1 MGYLLMRREEIMKT
15 TMINKILSV
24 LAVFFFCLTTFTA
37 GAATLKSDLTI
48 YFDVTNFGDFSGKD
62 LQIMIGHG
70 SYSTTYKMN
79 KVTWSNNLY
88 SVNIGEVNSGDDWG
102 GATQLG
108 FMAASGIWGP
118 VSDND
123 SNKSPEKRI
132 KFADVKTGIYK
143 VNEDLSGNVLFKIT
157 NKANK
162 SIDVTKDAV
171 SYYITGITGNN
182 KIKMT
187 YDKNSNEY
195 YKKDI
200 SVKSTDAVKVRLEIG
215 GESTEYKTLEDGS
228 CATSASSGIT
238 MQDGI
243 YDFYFKLSNDKLYVG
258 VNESNP
264 TKYYIMGTFDNWT
277 TGIEINVQNPG
288 NTNEVMLQCLEITD
302 DNTQIKIKEQRLC
315 EGTWINAVS
324 DGSVVEKPSGDN
336 NIVLNKGFYAFY
348 YNFNDHKLYIGYSTP
363 TSCYLVGTEGGDK
376 VMTLKDN
383 QYVLKNIEVKSTDK
397 VKVKL
402 VYDCGNIEY
411 VDLDGASCSTVE
423 STPSGITFSRDGY
436 YDFYFKSDKT
446 IYVGANESNPAN
458 ADKYYLMGVNGDWDN
473 GIELKASNENDYE
486 LVLLG
491 QEISKTEDAI
501 KIVKKTPCG
510 DEFYA
515 DVKID
520 SPVVYSGGGTGENPP
535 NIVLEDGI
543 YDFYF
548 DKDKKQIYIG
558 GELDKAN
565 VVYLDPKVEDGN
577 DWEVDGARFAVYYFN
592 DKTSGWVS
600 ADKCGGLYFAY
611 IPAEYGE
618 YIWVRIMKDG
628 SNNWDDRWNQTGA
641 LKYDKDTP
649 LTMLIKPSEGY
660 AYDYDSKQTTY
671 TGVCGNNY
679 KDLDCTFPT
688 FKDTV
693 FVHIN
698 QFVEN
703 DLCNYVFDSFEQAFA
718 VLKTNNG
725 ICTSSTITLGGLKE
739 DVIDF
744 TKHVVMLVHFGPEYY
759 KGTEKV
765 GMSGGHVGNAP
776 AIFFRNI
783 NQNSDKQLVV
793 RTADPKGNRAVLVH
807 PVIRRSKNIV
817 LDNLDI
823 ISDKNLRDNALD
835 IDTGKGD
842 ETLEYTDSNDKNFN
856 IVPLP
861 VAPSNITLKNCY
873 VESYGRNGIHIVGIK
888 GLHVENNEF
897 YTKYDFTGSQ
907 SVEEKHDVVDWG
919 GTIKFINCTDVKFL
933 RNNSEGTLATSFFI
947 QGCQRVLIMNNVFWN
962 DNKVEVPGLSGTGR
976 TVANVRLV
984 NYVDDP
990 NIAKAVDFPVKNIGV
1005 YYNTFFIRSNESSD
1019 AASSYTTFDFF
1030 RLGGLKQPVIAGN
1043 FDPNTIRFQY
1053 NNCYSYDADIKGN
1066 NDDATNTTTFYLQG
1080 IGKSTEWCQCFKY
1093 NNFWS
1098 AYDKI
1103 NHKSSSAFEVGKFC
1117 VDANETYNAFI
1128 DVPSQVCKTDPT
1140 RPASLVVKEEGLN
1153 IGTLISEKED
1163 VSLQG
1168 AHLLF
1173 NDRLNPDN
1181 GVNSIRPHSSVDNKN
1196 ESLTPYDKIYKEP
1209 GTINLYTS
1217 PIVGSQSSDVLI
1229 TSIKLTPQKSIKLN
1243 LVDKEGN
1250 SLIDVEECKPLEES
1264 RFAITTA
1271 DGTPICSLTTD
1282 NEGNLD
1288 DVPVY
1293 VTFIRPTGVTVNTTY
1308 EAFLIIEPSQDAD
1321 AQLILTIP
1329 IRGHYIA
1336 KIESIPGTWTIG
1348 AFQQREEMPV
1358 DTIVWHGSVSTDW
1371 DNRNNWYKTDG
1382 TLVTCLDALTED
1394 LTVIIPNKDSEKYIT
1409 PPDGIY
1415 NYPSLPKIASTEN
1428 FGNVRNNNWNGEQ
1441 VNAGSPETATQVA
1454 KKIYMEYGSALVG
1467 VEELGDK
1474 RYSEVESEFV
1484 ARRNDW
1490 LLVGG
1495 VVNPFDTDEEGNLV
1509 IDAKGN
1515 KVSRSMVSGDYFLN
1529 HLPHVYMHSANI
1541 NKSVVHADEDSVGW
1555 DESFAALNVEV
1566 DPRRVFAIRLPNQ
1579 YGNTYEEKLPAVV
1592 YNRKNQTNYD
1602 PKEPYTYKF
1611 NGRFYNESKVL
1622 YYDGLTPEKPV
1633 LLTNTYPANINAY
1646 KLQEDKG
1653 TIQIYDYNKCSF
1665 VAVGNNQNAEILSQ
1679 HGFLFTPK
1687 SGLEAL
1693 NVAQNY
1699 FKNTETG
1706 HRSVAEEVLSFRIQ
1720 LSNNKESVAS
1730 EVYIRYDEL
1739 KDDAVDYAS
1748 DAPKAFNSMI
1758 KVLPELYVKR
1768 YDKKWSG
1775 ISIPDISKPIPL
1787 GVKMQASNQVL
1798 TFSISNVNMPYD
1810 IILEDRFAEKT
1821 YNLSAGEQC
1830 VVDDLV
1836 AGNCE
1841 GRFYIMLQE
1850 NATDEEEN
1858 LGDDVT
1864 TDVEDAVESSPMIDI
1879 FTNGNQLVVSANN
1892 EVELQTI
1899 IISDMSGKHQVY
1911 NVSGQYVALTV
1922 PASTGVYTVNVIG
1935 DTTSIIEKVK
1945 LN

>member
-1 MGYLLMRREEIMKT
+1 MGNLLMRRKKSMKA
-15 TMINKILSV
+15 MMNSRIFALLIVMLLSV
-24 LAVFFFCLTTFTA
+24 MSVFGADINECTKLYMKPNSNWKQSKAWFAAYFCNGTA
-37 GAATLKSDLTI
+37 TATW
-48 YFDVTNFGDFSGKD
+48 V
-62 LQIMIGHG
+62 
-70 SYSTTYKMN
+70 KM
-79 KVTWSNNLY
+79 TDSNNDG
-88 SVNIGEVNSGDDWG
+88 IFEVEAPSGPHKNVIFCRMNSAKTALDW
-102 GATQLG
+102 
-108 FMAASGIWGP
+108 
-118 VSDND
+118 D
-123 SNKSPEKRI
+123 SKWNQT
-132 KFADVKTGIYK
+132 ADLVYDGKKNQYDITGWDK
-143 VNEDLSGNVLFKIT
+143 SGNWNSTANTYNYFVAGNGTAENKWCNALNWNPGDCDNKLVDGKITFENLAPGDYEFKIT
-157 NKANK
+157 NGSWEVKYGYTNNFKA
-162 SIDVTKDAV
+162 D
-171 SYYITGITGNN
+171 
-182 KIKMT
+182 
-187 YDKNSNEY
+187 
-195 YKKDI
+195 
-200 SVKSTDAVKVRLEIG
+200 KSTKSDFISYINTADDNIKITTTACSDITVNFN
-215 GESTEYKTLEDGS
+215 STSK
-228 CATSASSGIT
+228 
-238 MQDGI
+238 
-243 YDFYFKLSNDKLYVG
+243 
-258 VNESNP
+258 
-264 TKYYIMGTFDNWT
+264 
-277 TGIEINVQNPG
+277 
-288 NTNEVMLQCLEITD
+288 EITVD
-302 DNTQIKIKEQRLC
+302 AK
-315 EGTWINAVS
+315 
-324 DGSVVEKPSGDN
+324 
-336 NIVLNKGFYAFY
+336 FY
-348 YNFNDHKLYIGYSTP
+348 
-363 TSCYLVGTEGGDK
+363 
-376 VMTLKDN
+376 
-383 QYVLKNIEVKSTDK
+383 
-397 VKVKL
+397 
-402 VYDCGNIEY
+402 
-411 VDLDGASCSTVE
+411 E
-423 STPSGITFSRDGY
+423 S
-436 YDFYFKSDKT
+436 
-446 IYVGANESNPAN
+446 
-458 ADKYYLMGVNGDWDN
+458 KYYLMGVDTDGNGKSNDN
-473 GIELKASNENDYE
+473 WEVGSSIELVAHPDKEGVLMLLDQKITKA
-486 LVLLG
+486 
-491 QEISKTEDAI
+491 TDAF
-501 KIVKKTPCG
+501 KIVAKSVCG
-510 DEFYA
+510 DDYFA
-515 DVKID
+515 N
-520 SPVVYSGGGTGENPP
+520 VVHSTIPFSGGGSGSNVP

-548 DKDKKQIYIG
+548 NVKTGEIEIYG
-558 GELDKAN
+558 NLDN
-565 VVYLDPKVEDGN
+565 YRTIYLDHNVYNNKDELIGTWTSDN
-577 DWEVDGARFAVYYFN
+577 ARIALYYFN
-592 DKTSGWVS
+592 STRNGWVNAARCNDVYYAQIPVDCDGYIWCRMNPNSTTNGWEEDTQVWNRTSDITYNADKTLTKITGWQQANHKEV
-600 ADKCGGLYFAY
+600 A
-611 IPAEYGE
+611 
-618 YIWVRIMKDG
+618 
-628 SNNWDDRWNQTGA
+628 
-641 LKYDKDTP
+641 
-649 LTMLIKPSEGY
+649 
-660 AYDYDSKQTTY
+660 Y
-671 TGVCGNNY
+671 TGNCEKENITVDCEFAAIDGDTLYVTIDKFSEPDYCNY
-679 KDLDCTFPT
+679 KFT
-688 FKDTV
+688 
-693 FVHIN
+693 
-698 QFVEN
+698 
-703 DLCNYVFDSFEQAFA
+703 SFEEAFA
-718 VLKTNNG
+718 VLKLNPA
-725 ICTSSTITLGGLKE
+725 ICTATTVTYNQLEEDEITLKIPM
-739 DVIDF
+739 VMN
-744 TKHVVMLVHFGPEYY
+744 VVFGPESYR
-759 KGTEKV
+759 GTEYV
-765 GMSGGHVGNAP
+765 GMSGGHIGNAP

-783 NQNSDKQLVV
+783 NKNGGAELIV

-807 PVIRRSKNIV
+807 PVIRRSRNIT
-817 LDNLDI
+817 LSNLDI
-823 ISDKNLRDNALD
+823 ISDPDLRDNALD
-835 IDTGKGD
+835 IDTGEGID
-842 ETLEYTDSNDKNFN
+842 NLEGLNADYN
-856 IVPLP
+856 IVELP
-861 VAPSNITLKNCY
+861 AVESNITLKNCY

-897 YTKYDFTGSQ
+897 YTKYDF
-907 SVEEKHDVVDWG
+907 SVDQTEGEDVVDWG

-947 QGCQRVLIMNNVFWN
+947 QGCQRMLIMNNVFWN
-962 DNKVEVPGLSGTGR
+962 DNTVKVANLDNTNR

-984 NYVDDP
+984 NYGT
-990 NIAKAVDFPVKNIGV
+990 KAAERPVKNIGI
-1005 YYNTFFIRSNESSD
+1005 YYNTFFIKDNNVGD
-1019 AASSYTTFDFF
+1019 GSYDRFDFL
-1030 RLGGLKQPVIAGN
+1030 RLGGLQQPVIASN
-1043 FDPNTIRFQY
+1043 FEPKTIRFQY
-1053 NNCYSYDADIKGN
+1053 NNCYSYDDDIIGN
-1066 NDDATNTTTFYLQG
+1066 NDNEINTTTFYLQG
-1080 IGKSTEWCQCFKY
+1080 IGKSADWCQCFKY

-1103 NHKSSSAFEVGKFC
+1103 NKNTSSVFEVGKFC

-1128 DVPSQVCKTDPT
+1128 NVPSQVCKTDPT
-1140 RPASLVVKEEGLN
+1140 HPASLVVKGEGLN
-1153 IGTLISEKED
+1153 IGTLISEEED

-1229 TSIKLTPQKSIKLN
+1229 TSIKLTPQKLIKLN
-1243 LVDKEGN
+1243 LVDKKGN
-1250 SLIDVEECKPLEES
+1250 SLIDVEECKPLVES

-1293 VTFIRPTGVTVNTTY
+1293 VTFIRPTDVTEDTTY

-1428 FGNVRNNNWNGEQ
+1428 FGKVRNDNWNGEQ

-1509 IDAKGN
+1509 IDANGN
-1515 KVSRSMVSGDYFLN
+1515 KVSRPMVSGDYFLN
-1529 HLPHVYMHSANI
+1529 YRPHVYMHSANI

-1555 DESFAALNVEV
+1555 DESFAPLDVEV
-1566 DPRRVFAIRLPNQ
+1566 NPKRVFAIRLPNQ
-1579 YGNTYEEKLPAVV
+1579 YGNTYKEKLPAAV
-1592 YNRKNQTNYD
+1592 YNRRNQTNYD
-1602 PKEPYTYKF
+1602 PNEPYAYKF
-1611 NGRFYNESKVL
+1611 NGRFYNESKGL
-1622 YYDGLTPEKPV
+1622 YYEGLTPEKPV

-1653 TIQIYDYNKCSF
+1653 TIQIYDYDKCSF
-1665 VAVGNNQNAEILSQ
+1665 VAVAADNQDAEILSQ

-1687 SGLEAL
+1687 SGLTAL
-1693 NVAQNY
+1693 NVTQNY

-1748 DAPKAFNSMI
+1748 DAPKAFNGMI
-1758 KVLPELYVKR
+1758 KVLPELYVMR

-1787 GVKMQASNQVL
+1787 GVKMQVSNQVL

-1810 IILEDRFAEKT
+1810 IILEDRFVGKT
-1821 YNLSAGEQC
+1821 YNLSAGEEC

-1911 NVSGQYVALTV
+1911 KVSGQYVVLSLPV
-1922 PASTGVYTVNVIG
+1922 STGVYTVNVVG
-1935 DTTSIIEKVK
+1935 DTASVIEKVK

>member
-1 MGYLLMRREEIMKT
+1 MKT
-15 TMINKILSV
+15 KLNKIFAFLLIAFIGLS
-24 LAVFFFCLTTFTA
+24 TFTA
-37 GAATLKSDLTI
+37 SAVTMTGGEVLYLKPNNNWKKDGARFAAYFFYRNNGDKNTTWVSMTDSNCDGVYEVTVPNNKTLNYVIFCRMNPAYS
-48 YFDVTNFGDFSGKD
+48 TNAWNTASRTYVWNQTAD
-62 LQIMIGHG
+62 LQGP
-70 SYSTTYKMN
+70 SN
-79 KVTWSNNLY
+79 NNNLY
-88 SVNIGEVNSGDDWG
+88 TITEKDDNWSSGSWSKITGGCYVAGNGSTGNPWCG
-102 GATQLG
+102 GASWNATGSKLDANGQIK
-108 FMAASGIWGP
+108 FSKVPSGTYEFKV
-118 VSDND
+118 VSDGQWLGYD
-123 SNKSPEKRI
+123 KFTATGSNITCSDNGGNI
-132 KFADVKTGIYK
+132 KFTTTGCADITIKYT
-143 VNEDLSGNVLFKIT
+143 DCKIT
-157 NKANK
+157 VN
-162 SIDVTKDAV
+162 V
-171 SYYITGITGNN
+171 SYYPTTYSLAIGSTKVAMKLNDAKTEYVVSNQKIT
-182 KIKMT
+182 
-187 YDKNSNEY
+187 
-195 YKKDI
+195 
-200 SVKSTDAVKVRLEIG
+200 STDVVKVLV
-215 GESTEYKTLEDGS
+215 ESACGNVEYK
-228 CATSASSGIT
+228 
-238 MQDGI
+238 
-243 YDFYFKLSNDKLYVG
+243 N
-258 VNESNP
+258 
-264 TKYYIMGTFDNWT
+264 
-277 TGIEINVQNPG
+277 
-288 NTNEVMLQCLEITD
+288 
-302 DNTQIKIKEQRLC
+302 
-315 EGTWINAVS
+315 
-324 DGSVVEKPSGDN
+324 
-336 NIVLNKGFYAFY
+336 
-348 YNFNDHKLYIGYSTP
+348 
-363 TSCYLVGTEGGDK
+363 
-376 VMTLKDN
+376 
-383 QYVLKNIEVKSTDK
+383 
-397 VKVKL
+397 
-402 VYDCGNIEY
+402 
-411 VDLDGASCSTVE
+411 LDGASCSTVE

-473 GIELKASNENDYE
+473 GIELKPSTENDYE

-491 QEISKTEDAI
+491 QEISKENDAI

-565 VVYLDPKVEDGN
+565 VVYLDPKAENGD
-577 DWEVDGARFAVYYFN
+577 DWEADDARFAVYYFKGQTN
-592 DKTSGWVS
+592 GWVS
-600 ADKCGGLYFAY
+600 ADKCGGLYFAS
-611 IPAEYGE
+611 IPAEYDE
-618 YIWVRIMKDG
+618 YIWARIKKDG

-660 AYDYDSKQTTY
+660 ANDYDSKQTTY

-688 FKDTV
+688 FNDTV
-693 FVHIN
+693 YVHIN

-718 VLKTNNG
+718 VLKTRSE
-725 ICTSSTITLGGLKE
+725 ICDATTKYYGTLKE
-739 DVIDF
+739 DEITFKVP
-744 TKHVVMLVHFGPEYY
+744 VVMLVHYGPEYY
-759 KGTEKV
+759 RGTEYV
-765 GMSGGHVGNAP
+765 GMSGGHIGNAP

-783 NQNSDKQLVV
+783 NKNGGAELIV

-807 PVIRRSKNIV
+807 PVIRRSRNIT
-817 LDNLDI
+817 LSNLDI
-823 ISDKNLRDNALD
+823 ISDPDLRDNALD
-835 IDTGKGD
+835 IDTGEGLD
-842 ETLEYTDSNDKNFN
+842 NLEGLNSDYN
-856 IVPLP
+856 IVELP
-861 VAPSNITLKNCY
+861 EVESNITLKNCY

-897 YTKYDFTGSQ
+897 YTKYDF
-907 SVEEKHDVVDWG
+907 SVDQTEGEDVVDWG

-947 QGCQRVLIMNNVFWN
+947 QGCQRMLIMNNVFWN
-962 DNKVEVPGLSGTGR
+962 DNTVKVANLDNTNR

-984 NYVDDP
+984 NYGT
-990 NIAKAVDFPVKNIGV
+990 KAAERPVKNIGI
-1005 YYNTFFIRSNESSD
+1005 YYNTFFIKDNNVGD
-1019 AASSYTTFDFF
+1019 GSYDRFDFF
-1030 RLGGLKQPVIAGN
+1030 RLGGLQQPVIASN
-1043 FDPNTIRFQY
+1043 FEPKTIRFQY
-1053 NNCYSYDADIKGN
+1053 NNCYSYDDDIIGN
-1066 NDDATNTTTFYLQG
+1066 NDNEINTTTFYLQG
-1080 IGKSTEWCQCFKY
+1080 IGKSADWCQCFKY

-1098 AYDKI
+1098 AYDKA
-1103 NHKSSSAFEVGKFC
+1103 NRKSSSSFEVGKFC
-1117 VDANETYNAFI
+1117 VNQNENNNAYI

-1140 RPASLVVKEEGLN
+1140 RPASLVVKGKGLN
-1153 IGTLISEKED
+1153 IGTLITEDED

-1181 GVNSIRPHSSVDNKN
+1181 GVNSIRPRVSVDNSN
-1196 ESLTPYDKIYKEP
+1196 DALASYDHIYKEP
-1209 GTINLYTS
+1209 GTIHLYTS
-1217 PIVGSQSSDVLI
+1217 PIVGSQTSDVMI
-1229 TSIKLTPQKSIKLN
+1229 TSIKLTAEKPVNLSI
-1243 LVDKEGN
+1243 VDIDDKPLTNGRFALTNAAGETIS
-1250 SLIDVEECKPLEES
+1250 SLITDKNGGL
-1264 RFAITTA
+1264 
-1271 DGTPICSLTTD
+1271 D
-1282 NEGNLD
+1282 NE
-1288 DVPVY
+1288 PVY
-1293 VTFIRPTGVTVNTTY
+1293 VTFFRPSDVADDTSY
-1308 EAFLIIEPSQDAD
+1308 EAYLLIVPSQGAD
-1321 AQLILTIP
+1321 AQLVLRIP
-1329 IRGHYIA
+1329 IRGHHIA
-1336 KIESIPGTWTIG
+1336 DIKSIPGTWTVG
-1348 AFQQREEMPV
+1348 AFQQRDAMPV
-1358 DTIVWHGSVSTDW
+1358 DTIIWHGSASTDW

-1394 LTVIIPNKDSEKYIT
+1394 LTVIIPNKDSEDYIT

-1415 NYPSLPKIASTEN
+1415 NYPSLPKVSSKEN
-1428 FGNVRNNNWNGEQ
+1428 FGKKRNDLWSGEQ
-1441 VNAGSPETATQVA
+1441 VNAGDNATATKVA
-1454 KKIYMEYGSALVG
+1454 NKIYMEYGSALVG
-1467 VEELGDK
+1467 VEELGANN
-1474 RYSEVESEFV
+1474 RYSEVESEFI

-1509 IDAKGN
+1509 IDANGN
-1515 KVSRSMVSGDYFLN
+1515 KVSRPMVSGDYFLN
-1529 HLPHVYMHSANI
+1529 YRPHVYMHSANI

-1555 DESFAALNVEV
+1555 DESFAPLDVEV
-1566 DPRRVFAIRLPNQ
+1566 DPKRVFAIRLPNQ
-1579 YGNTYEEKLPAVV
+1579 YGNTYKEKLPAAV
-1592 YNRKNQTNYD
+1592 YNRRNQANYD
-1602 PKEPYTYKF
+1602 PNEPYAYKF

-1622 YYDGLTPEKPV
+1622 YYEDLTPKKPV

-1653 TIQIYDYNKCSF
+1653 TIQIYDYEKCSF

-1687 SGLEAL
+1687 SGLTAL

-1739 KDDAVDYAS
+1739 KDDAVDYTS
-1748 DAPKAFNSMI
+1748 DAPKAFNGMI
-1758 KVLPELYVKR
+1758 KVLPELYVMR

-1810 IILEDRFAEKT
+1810 IILEDRFADKT

-1836 AGNCE
+1836 AGNNCE

-1899 IISDMSGKHQVY
+1899 IISDMSGKYQVY

>member
-1 MGYLLMRREEIMKT
+1 
-15 TMINKILSV
+15 MINKILRV

-37 GAATLKSDLTI
+37 GAANIPAGTKLYLKLNNNWSSADAKYVAFFCNGSAQNEWVDMKESAIGCNVYEVAPTKGPHKNVLFCRMAPGTKPSDYGSWTNPPLWNKTSDLTWNGSTTNNMYTI
-48 YFDVTNFGDFSGKD
+48 KKDTWSEGGGTWGNLAYYVAGNGKNNSPWCDGKDWDNKGSKFDNSTGVVTFSGVKAGSYEFKVTDGTWDVTFGSDALDKENSTKNDCRFKDLGGDGNVKFTLTETADITIKFSGCK
-62 LQIMIGHG
+62 ITVTATFATPM
-70 SYSTTYKMN
+70 SYSYVLMG
-79 KVTWSNNLY
+79 
-88 SVNIGEVNSGDDWG
+88 IGGDWDNGVPLEVNPKNKNELMLLN
-102 GATQLG
+102 QP
-108 FMAASGIWGP
+108 I
-118 VSDND
+118 DN
-123 SNKSPEKRI
+123 K
-132 KFADVKTGIYK
+132 
-143 VNEDLSGNVLFKIT
+143 
-157 NKANK
+157 
-162 SIDVTKDAV
+162 KDAV
-171 SYYITGITGNN
+171 KIVKLDICGNKVEYEADVDDSPCSAKVTGGGNENIKLPTG
-182 KIKMT
+182 T
-187 YDKNSNEY
+187 
-195 YKKDI
+195 
-200 SVKSTDAVKVRLEIG
+200 
-215 GESTEYKTLEDGS
+215 
-228 CATSASSGIT
+228 
-238 MQDGI
+238 
-243 YDFYFKLSNDKLYVG
+243 YDFYYRDG
-258 VNESNP
+258 EI
-264 TKYYIMGTFDNWT
+264 YI
-277 TGIEINVQNPG
+277 
-288 NTNEVMLQCLEITD
+288 
-302 DNTQIKIKEQRLC
+302 
-315 EGTWINAVS
+315 
-324 DGSVVEKPSGDN
+324 
-336 NIVLNKGFYAFY
+336 
-348 YNFNDHKLYIGYSTP
+348 
-363 TSCYLVGTEGGDK
+363 
-376 VMTLKDN
+376 
-383 QYVLKNIEVKSTDK
+383 
-397 VKVKL
+397 
-402 VYDCGNIEY
+402 
-411 VDLDGASCSTVE
+411 
-423 STPSGITFSRDGY
+423 TPSPSAI
-436 YDFYFKSDKT
+436 K
-446 IYVGANESNPAN
+446 YV
-458 ADKYYLMGVNGDWDN
+458 LMGVNGDWAN
-473 GIELKASNENDYE
+473 GIELKPSDENDYE

-491 QEISKTEDAI
+491 QEISKATDAI
-501 KIVKKTPCG
+501 KIVKKNPCG

-515 DVKID
+515 EVKID
-520 SPVVYSGGGTGENPP
+520 SPVPYSGGGTGDNPS

-543 YDFYF
+543 YDFYL
-548 DKDKKQIYIG
+548 DKNTGKIYIG
-558 GELDKAN
+558 GEIKDAQK
-565 VVYLDPKVEDGN
+565 VFLDPKVGSANTWRDPNETWDKED
-577 DWEVDGARFAVYYFN
+577 ARIAVYYFTY
-592 DKTSGWVS
+592 DDSKPVGWVT
-600 ADKCGGLYFAY
+600 AAKCNSYFYAQ
-611 IPAEYGE
+611 IPAGYDG
-618 YIWVRIMKDG
+618 YNWVRIKGDT
-628 SNNWDDRWNQTGA
+628 NDWDHDVNQTDG
-641 LKYDKDTP
+641 
-649 LTMLIKPSEGY
+649 IK
-660 AYDYDSKQTTY
+660 YDSKNTLTKLTGWDQDDHNEIPY
-671 TGVCGNNY
+671 SGVCGEDYENIVCEKEELVIVN
-679 KDLDCTFPT
+679 
-688 FKDTV
+688 DTV
-693 FVHIN
+693 FVTIN
-698 QFVEN
+698 QFVEA
-703 DLCNYVFDSFEQAFA
+703 DPCKYVFKSFEQAFA
-718 VLKTNNG
+718 VLKTKTD
-725 ICTSSTITLGGLKE
+725 ICETQEQFFDDLRE
-739 DVIDF
+739 DVI
-744 TKHVVMLVHFGPEYY
+744 TLKKHVVMQVVFGPMPYR
-759 KGTEKV
+759 GTEYV
-765 GMSGGHVGNAP
+765 GMSGGHVADAS

-783 NQNSDKQLVV
+783 NNTPDAQYSLVV

-807 PVIRRSKNIV
+807 PVIRRSRNIT
-817 LDNLDI
+817 LSNLDI
-823 ISDKNLRDNALD
+823 ISDPDLRDNALD
-835 IDTGKGD
+835 IDTGEGLD
-842 ETLEYTDSNDKNFN
+842 NLEGLNADYN
-856 IVPLP
+856 IVELP
-861 VAPSNITLKNCY
+861 EVESNITLKNCY

-897 YTKYDFTGSQ
+897 YTKYDF
-907 SVEEKHDVVDWG
+907 SVDQTEGEDVVDWG

-947 QGCQRVLIMNNVFWN
+947 QGCQRMLIMNNVFWN
-962 DNKVEVPGLSGTGR
+962 DNTVKVANLDNTNR

-984 NYVDDP
+984 NYGT
-990 NIAKAVDFPVKNIGV
+990 KAAERPVKNIGI
-1005 YYNTFFIRSNESSD
+1005 YYNTFFIKDNNVGD
-1019 AASSYTTFDFF
+1019 GSYDRFDFF
-1030 RLGGLKQPVIAGN
+1030 RLGGLKQPVIAAN
-1043 FDPNTIRFQY
+1043 FDPKTIRFQY
-1053 NNCYSYDADIKGN
+1053 NNCYSYDDDIKGN
-1066 NDDATNTTTFYLQG
+1066 NDDETNTTTFYLQG
-1080 IGKSTEWCQCFKY
+1080 IGKSADWCQCFKY

-1140 RPASLVVKEEGLN
+1140 RPASLVVKGEGLN
-1153 IGTLISEKED
+1153 IGTLISEDED
-1163 VSLQG
+1163 VSEQG

-1250 SLIDVEECKPLEES
+1250 SLIDVEECKPLVDS

-1415 NYPSLPKIASTEN
+1415 NYPSLPKIASKEN
-1428 FGNVRNNNWNGEQ
+1428 FGKVRNDNWNGEQ
-1441 VNAGSPETATQVA
+1441 VNAGDNETATKVA
-1454 KKIYMEYGSALVG
+1454 NKIYMEYGSALVG

-1509 IDAKGN
+1509 IDVEGN
-1515 KVSRSMVSGDYFLN
+1515 KVYRPMVSGDYFLN
-1529 HLPHVYMHSANI
+1529 YLPHVYMHSANI
-1541 NKSVVHADEDSVGW
+1541 NKSVLHADEDSVGW

-1579 YGNTYEEKLPAVV
+1579 YGNTYNEKLPAVV

-1653 TIQIYDYNKCSF
+1653 TIQIYDYDKCSF
-1665 VAVGNNQNAEILSQ
+1665 VAVAADNQDAEILSQ

-1687 SGLEAL
+1687 SGLTAL
-1693 NVAQNY
+1693 NVAKDY

-1748 DAPKAFNSMI
+1748 DAPKAFNGMI
-1758 KVLPELYVKR
+1758 KVLPELYVMR

-1810 IILEDRFAEKT
+1810 IILEDRFADKT

-1836 AGNCE
+1836 AGNNCE

-1935 DTTSIIEKVK
+1935 DTTSVIEKVK

>member
-1 MGYLLMRREEIMKT
+1 MNSRIFGLLVVMLLSIMSVFGAD
-15 TMINKILSV
+15 INECTKLYMKPNSNWKADKARFAAYFYDESV
-24 LAVFFFCLTTFTA
+24 SPKKEAWVSM
-37 GAATLKSDLTI
+37 SDE
-48 YFDVTNFGDFSGKD
+48 DED
-62 LQIMIGHG
+62 
-70 SYSTTYKMN
+70 
-79 KVTWSNNLY
+79 
-88 SVNIGEVNSGDDWG
+88 
-102 GATQLG
+102 
-108 FMAASGIWGP
+108 
-118 VSDND
+118 
-123 SNKSPEKRI
+123 
-132 KFADVKTGIYK
+132 GIYEL
-143 VNEDLSGNVLFKIT
+143 VVPSGVYKNVIFCRMKPSPTTNNWGNKWNQSPNLTYDGVKNQYDISGWEGGSWNKTANTYNYFVAGNGTAENKWCNALDWNPGDCDNKLVDGKITFENLAPGDYEFKIT
-157 NKANK
+157 NGSWEVKYGHTNNFKANK
-162 SIDVTKDAV
+162 STKSDFI
-171 SYYITGITGNN
+171 SYINTGDDNIKITTTKCSDITVNF
-182 KIKMT
+182 
-187 YDKNSNEY
+187 NS
-195 YKKDI
+195 
-200 SVKSTDAVKVRLEIG
+200 
-215 GESTEYKTLEDGS
+215 
-228 CATSASSGIT
+228 TS
-238 MQDGI
+238 
-243 YDFYFKLSNDKLYVG
+243 K
-258 VNESNP
+258 
-264 TKYYIMGTFDNWT
+264 
-277 TGIEINVQNPG
+277 
-288 NTNEVMLQCLEITD
+288 EITVD
-302 DNTQIKIKEQRLC
+302 AK
-315 EGTWINAVS
+315 
-324 DGSVVEKPSGDN
+324 
-336 NIVLNKGFYAFY
+336 FY
-348 YNFNDHKLYIGYSTP
+348 
-363 TSCYLVGTEGGDK
+363 
-376 VMTLKDN
+376 
-383 QYVLKNIEVKSTDK
+383 
-397 VKVKL
+397 
-402 VYDCGNIEY
+402 
-411 VDLDGASCSTVE
+411 E
-423 STPSGITFSRDGY
+423 SQ
-436 YDFYFKSDKT
+436 
-446 IYVGANESNPAN
+446 
-458 ADKYYLMGVNGDWDN
+458 YYLMGVDTDGNGKSDDN
-473 GIELKASNENDYE
+473 WEVGSSIELVAHPDKEGVLMLLDQKITKA
-486 LVLLG
+486 
-491 QEISKTEDAI
+491 TDAF
-501 KIVKKTPCG
+501 KIVEKSVCG
-510 DEFYA
+510 DKFYA

-520 SPVVYSGGGTGENPP
+520 SPVPYSGGGTGDYPP

-548 DKDKKQIYIG
+548 NVETGKIEIYG
-558 GELDKAN
+558 NLDN
-565 VVYLDPKVEDGN
+565 YRTIYLDHNVYNNRDELIGTWTSDN
-577 DWEVDGARFAVYYFN
+577 ARIALYYFN
-592 DKTSGWVS
+592 STRNGWVNAARCNDVYYAQIPVDCDGYIWCRMNPNSTTNGWEEDTQVWNRTSDITYNADKTLTKITGWNE
-600 ADKCGGLYFAY
+600 ADHKEVA
-611 IPAEYGE
+611 
-618 YIWVRIMKDG
+618 
-628 SNNWDDRWNQTGA
+628 
-641 LKYDKDTP
+641 
-649 LTMLIKPSEGY
+649 
-660 AYDYDSKQTTY
+660 Y
-671 TGVCGNNY
+671 TGNCEKVNITVDCDFAAIDGDTLYVTIDKFSEPDYCNY
-679 KDLDCTFPT
+679 KFT
-688 FKDTV
+688 
-693 FVHIN
+693 
-698 QFVEN
+698 
-703 DLCNYVFDSFEQAFA
+703 SFEEAFA
-718 VLKTNNG
+718 VLKLNPA
-725 ICTSSTITLGGLKE
+725 ICTATTVTCNQLEEDEITLKIPM
-739 DVIDF
+739 VMN
-744 TKHVVMLVHFGPEYY
+744 VVFGPESY
-759 KGTEKV
+759 KGTEYV
-765 GMSGGHVGNAP
+765 GMSGGHIGNAP

-783 NQNSDKQLVV
+783 NKNGGAELIV

-807 PVIRRSKNIV
+807 PVIRRSRNIT
-817 LDNLDI
+817 LSNLDI
-823 ISDKNLRDNALD
+823 ISDPDLRDNALD
-835 IDTGKGD
+835 IDTGEGLD
-842 ETLEYTDSNDKNFN
+842 NLEGLNADYN
-856 IVPLP
+856 IVALP
-861 VAPSNITLKNCY
+861 EVESNITLKNCY
-873 VESYGRNGIHIVGIK
+873 VVSYGRNGIHVVGIK

-897 YTKYDFTGSQ
+897 YTKYDF
-907 SVEEKHDVVDWG
+907 SVDQTEGEDVVDWG

-947 QGCQRVLIMNNVFWN
+947 QGCQRMLIMNNVFWN
-962 DNKVEVPGLSGTGR
+962 DNSVNVANLKGTDR

-984 NYVDDP
+984 NFTSNPSDAANY
-990 NIAKAVDFPVKNIGV
+990 PVKNIGV
-1005 YYNTFFIRSNESSD
+1005 YYNTFFIKSNESQD
-1019 AASSYTTFDFF
+1019 VGDSYVTFDFF
-1030 RLGGLKQPVIAGN
+1030 RLGGLKQPVIAAN

-1053 NNCYSYDADIKGN
+1053 NNCYSYDGDIKGN
-1066 NDDATNTTTFYLQG
+1066 NDDEANTTTFYLQG

-1103 NHKSSSAFEVGKFC
+1103 NKNTSSAFEVGKFC
-1117 VDANETYNAFI
+1117 VDVNETYNAFI
-1128 DVPSQVCKTDPT
+1128 DVPSQVCKIDPAQ
-1140 RPASLVVKEEGLN
+1140 PSSLVVKGKGLN
-1153 IGTLISEKED
+1153 IGTVISEDED
-1163 VSLQG
+1163 VSEQG

-1173 NDRLNPDN
+1173 NDRLNSDN

-1250 SLIDVEECKPLEES
+1250 SLIDVEECKPLVES

-1293 VTFIRPTGVTVNTTY
+1293 VTFIRPTDVAEDTTY

-1336 KIESIPGTWTIG
+1336 EIESIPGTWTIG

-1358 DTIVWHGSVSTDW
+1358 DTIVWHGTVSTDW

-1428 FGNVRNNNWNGEQ
+1428 FGKVRNDNWKGEQ
-1441 VNAGSPETATQVA
+1441 VNAGSPETATKVA
-1454 KKIYMEYGSALVG
+1454 YKIYMEYGSALVG
-1467 VEELGDK
+1467 VEELAK
-1474 RYSEVESEFV
+1474 VTPRYAEVEQEFV

-1509 IDAKGN
+1509 IDANGN
-1515 KVSRSMVSGDYFLN
+1515 KVSRPMVSGDYFLN
-1529 HLPHVYMHSANI
+1529 YRPHVYMHSANI
-1541 NKSVVHADEDSVGW
+1541 NKSVLHADEDSVGW
-1555 DESFAALNVEV
+1555 DESFAPLDVEV
-1566 DPRRVFAIRLPNQ
+1566 DPKRVFAIRLPNQ
-1579 YGNTYEEKLPAVV
+1579 YGNTYKEKLPAVV
-1592 YNRKNQTNYD
+1592 YNRRNQTNYD
-1602 PKEPYTYKF
+1602 PNEPYAYKF
-1611 NGRFYNESKVL
+1611 NGRFYNESNVL
-1622 YYDGLTPEKPV
+1622 YYEGLTPEKPV

-1653 TIQIYDYNKCSF
+1653 TIQIYDYDKCSF
-1665 VAVGNNQNAEILSQ
+1665 VAVAVDNQDAEILSQ

-1687 SGLEAL
+1687 SGLTAL

-1748 DAPKAFNSMI
+1748 DAPKAFNGMI
-1758 KVLPELYVKR
+1758 KVLPELYVMR

-1787 GVKMQASNQVL
+1787 GVKMQVSNQVI

-1935 DTTSIIEKVK
+1935 DTTSVIEKVK

>member
-1 MGYLLMRREEIMKT
+1 M
-15 TMINKILSV
+15 NKIFAFLVICFSLS
-24 LAVFFFCLTTFTA
+24 TFTVS
-37 GAATLKSDLTI
+37 AADLAANLTI
-48 YFDVTNFGDFSGKD
+48 YFDVTEFGDFSGKK
-62 LQIMIGHG
+62 LQLMVGYET
-70 SYSTTYKMN
+70 YSITYEMN
-79 KVTWSNNLY
+79 KVEGYDNLY
-88 SVNIGEVNSGDDWG
+88 SVKISDVNSGNKWG

-108 FMAASGIWGP
+108 FMAAESIWGA
-118 VSDND
+118 VSETDT
-123 SNKSPEKRI
+123 NKEPSKRI
-132 KFADVKTGIYK
+132 KFAGTGNYTGIYK
-143 VNEDLSGNVLFKIT
+143 VNSTLSGNVLFTGKSTLSIKKNYVLPVKYFVAGNGVTGSSWCNGSNWAVSSANEIKDGVLKFSLVPAGEYEFKVTDKTNWYGYTSNFKADKSTKSDFISYINTGDDNIKIT
-157 NKANK
+157 TTEC
-162 SIDVTKDAV
+162 SD
-171 SYYITGITGNN
+171 ITVNF
-182 KIKMT
+182 
-187 YDKNSNEY
+187 NS
-195 YKKDI
+195 
-200 SVKSTDAVKVRLEIG
+200 
-215 GESTEYKTLEDGS
+215 
-228 CATSASSGIT
+228 TS
-238 MQDGI
+238 
-243 YDFYFKLSNDKLYVG
+243 K
-258 VNESNP
+258 
-264 TKYYIMGTFDNWT
+264 
-277 TGIEINVQNPG
+277 
-288 NTNEVMLQCLEITD
+288 EITVD
-302 DNTQIKIKEQRLC
+302 AK
-315 EGTWINAVS
+315 
-324 DGSVVEKPSGDN
+324 
-336 NIVLNKGFYAFY
+336 FY
-348 YNFNDHKLYIGYSTP
+348 
-363 TSCYLVGTEGGDK
+363 
-376 VMTLKDN
+376 
-383 QYVLKNIEVKSTDK
+383 
-397 VKVKL
+397 
-402 VYDCGNIEY
+402 
-411 VDLDGASCSTVE
+411 E
-423 STPSGITFSRDGY
+423 S
-436 YDFYFKSDKT
+436 
-446 IYVGANESNPAN
+446 
-458 ADKYYLMGVNGDWDN
+458 KYYLMGVDTDGNGKSNDN
-473 GIELKASNENDYE
+473 WEVGSSIELVAHPDKEGVLMLLDQKITKA
-486 LVLLG
+486 
-491 QEISKTEDAI
+491 TDAF
-501 KIVKKTPCG
+501 KIVEKSVCG
-510 DEFYA
+510 DYFFA
-515 DVKID
+515 DVD
-520 SPVVYSGGGTGENPP
+520 AATTVPYTGGGTGSGAH
-535 NIVLEDGI
+535 NIVLEDGT

-548 DKDKKQIYIG
+548 NVKTGEIELYGNLDNYRTIYLDHNVYNNKDELIG
-558 GELDKAN
+558 TWTSDKARIA
-565 VVYLDPKVEDGN
+565 L
-577 DWEVDGARFAVYYFN
+577 YYFN
-592 DKTSGWVS
+592 STRNGWVNAARCNDVYYAQIPVDCDGYIWCRMNPNSTTNGWEEDTQIWNKTSDITYNADKTLTKITGWNE
-600 ADKCGGLYFAY
+600 ADHKEVA
-611 IPAEYGE
+611 
-618 YIWVRIMKDG
+618 
-628 SNNWDDRWNQTGA
+628 
-641 LKYDKDTP
+641 
-649 LTMLIKPSEGY
+649 
-660 AYDYDSKQTTY
+660 Y
-671 TGVCGNNY
+671 TGNCEKVNITVDCEFAAIDGDTLYVTIDKFSEPDYCNY
-679 KDLDCTFPT
+679 KFT
-688 FKDTV
+688 
-693 FVHIN
+693 
-698 QFVEN
+698 
-703 DLCNYVFDSFEQAFA
+703 SFEEAFA
-718 VLKTNNG
+718 VLKLNPA
-725 ICTSSTITLGGLKE
+725 ICTATTVTFNQLEEDEITLKIPM
-739 DVIDF
+739 VMN
-744 TKHVVMLVHFGPEYY
+744 VVFGPESY
-759 KGTEKV
+759 KGTEYV
-765 GMSGGHVGNAP
+765 GMSGGHIGNAP

-783 NQNSDKQLVV
+783 NKNGGAELIV

-807 PVIRRSKNIV
+807 PVIRRSRNIT
-817 LDNLDI
+817 LSNLDI
-823 ISDKNLRDNALD
+823 ISDPDLRDNALD

-907 SVEEKHDVVDWG
+907 SVKEKHDVVDWG

-962 DNKVEVPGLSGTGR
+962 DNKVEVPGLSGSGR

-1030 RLGGLKQPVIAGN
+1030 RLGGLEQPVRDNNAGN
-1043 FDPNTIRFQY
+1043 KYYDPNTIRFQY

-1103 NHKSSSAFEVGKFC
+1103 NEKTSSAFEVGKFC
-1117 VDANETYNAFI
+1117 VDANETYNAYI

-1153 IGTLISEKED
+1153 IGTLISEDED
-1163 VSLQG
+1163 VSEQG

-1229 TSIKLTPQKSIKLN
+1229 TSIKLTPQKLIKLN

-1250 SLIDVEECKPLEES
+1250 SLIDVEECKPLVES

-1293 VTFIRPTGVTVNTTY
+1293 VTFIRPTDVKEDTTY

-1336 KIESIPGTWTIG
+1336 RIESIPGTWTIG

-1428 FGNVRNNNWNGEQ
+1428 FGKVRNDNWNGEQ
-1441 VNAGSPETATQVA
+1441 VNAGDNETATKVA
-1454 KKIYMEYGSALVG
+1454 YKIYMEYGSALVG

-1474 RYSEVESEFV
+1474 RYSEVECEFI

-1509 IDAKGN
+1509 IDANGN
-1515 KVSRSMVSGDYFLN
+1515 KVYRPMVSGDYFLN
-1529 HLPHVYMHSANI
+1529 YRPHVYMHSANI
-1541 NKSVVHADEDSVGW
+1541 NKSVLHADEDSVGW
-1555 DESFAALNVEV
+1555 DESFAPLDVEV
-1566 DPRRVFAIRLPNQ
+1566 DPKRVFAIRLPNQ
-1579 YGNTYEEKLPAVV
+1579 YGNTYKEKLPAVV

-1653 TIQIYDYNKCSF
+1653 TIQIYDYDKCSF
-1665 VAVGNNQNAEILSQ
+1665 VAVAADNQDAEILSQ

-1687 SGLEAL
+1687 SDLTAL
-1693 NVAQNY
+1693 NVTQNY

-1748 DAPKAFNSMI
+1748 DAPKAFNGMI
-1758 KVLPELYVKR
+1758 KVLPELYVMR

-1810 IILEDRFAEKT
+1810 IILEDRFADKT

-1836 AGNCE
+1836 AGNNCE

-1935 DTTSIIEKVK
+1935 DTTSVIEKVK

>member
-1 MGYLLMRREEIMKT
+1 MKT
-15 TMINKILSV
+15 MMNKIFAFLVICFSLS
-24 LAVFFFCLTTFTA
+24 TFTVS
-37 GAATLKSDLTI
+37 AADLAANLTI
-48 YFDVTNFGDFSGKD
+48 YFDVTEFGDFSGKK
-62 LQIMIGHG
+62 LQLMVGHG
-70 SYSTTYKMN
+70 TYSITYKMN
-79 KVTWSNNLY
+79 KVEGYDNLY
-88 SVNIGEVNSGDDWG
+88 SVKISDVNSGNKWG

-108 FMAASGIWGP
+108 FMAADEIWGAE
-118 VSDND
+118 
-123 SNKSPEKRI
+123 SNGSNSQPKTRI
-132 KFADVKTGIYK
+132 KWAPIYTGIYS
-143 VNEDLSGNVLFKIT
+143 VSSTLSGNVLFTGKDPLSIT
-157 NKANK
+157 KNYVLPPKYYVAGNGVTGNPWCNGNNWTISSANEIKDGVLKFSLVPAGEYEFKVTDNTNWYGYSSHFKANK
-162 SIDVTKDAV
+162 STKSDFI
-171 SYYITGITGNN
+171 SYINTSDDNIKITTTACSDITVNF
-182 KIKMT
+182 
-187 YDKNSNEY
+187 NS
-195 YKKDI
+195 
-200 SVKSTDAVKVRLEIG
+200 
-215 GESTEYKTLEDGS
+215 
-228 CATSASSGIT
+228 TS
-238 MQDGI
+238 
-243 YDFYFKLSNDKLYVG
+243 K
-258 VNESNP
+258 
-264 TKYYIMGTFDNWT
+264 
-277 TGIEINVQNPG
+277 
-288 NTNEVMLQCLEITD
+288 EITVD
-302 DNTQIKIKEQRLC
+302 AK
-315 EGTWINAVS
+315 
-324 DGSVVEKPSGDN
+324 
-336 NIVLNKGFYAFY
+336 FY
-348 YNFNDHKLYIGYSTP
+348 
-363 TSCYLVGTEGGDK
+363 
-376 VMTLKDN
+376 
-383 QYVLKNIEVKSTDK
+383 
-397 VKVKL
+397 
-402 VYDCGNIEY
+402 
-411 VDLDGASCSTVE
+411 E
-423 STPSGITFSRDGY
+423 S
-436 YDFYFKSDKT
+436 
-446 IYVGANESNPAN
+446 
-458 ADKYYLMGVNGDWDN
+458 KYYLMGVDTDGNGKSNDN
-473 GIELKASNENDYE
+473 WEVGSSIELVAHPDKEGVLMLLDQKITKA
-486 LVLLG
+486 
-491 QEISKTEDAI
+491 TDAF
-501 KIVKKTPCG
+501 KIVGKSVCG
-510 DEFYA
+510 DDYFA
-515 DVKID
+515 N
-520 SPVVYSGGGTGENPP
+520 VVHSTIPFSGGGSGSAVP

-548 DKDKKQIYIG
+548 NVKTGEIEIYG
-558 GELDKAN
+558 NLDN
-565 VVYLDPKVEDGN
+565 YRTIYLDHNVYNNKDELIGTWTSDN
-577 DWEVDGARFAVYYFN
+577 ARIALYYFN
-592 DKTSGWVS
+592 STRNGWVNAARCNDVYYAQIPVDCDGYIWCRMNPNSTTNGWEEDTQVWNRTSDITYNADKTLTKITGWQQANHKEV
-600 ADKCGGLYFAY
+600 A
-611 IPAEYGE
+611 
-618 YIWVRIMKDG
+618 
-628 SNNWDDRWNQTGA
+628 
-641 LKYDKDTP
+641 
-649 LTMLIKPSEGY
+649 
-660 AYDYDSKQTTY
+660 Y
-671 TGVCGNNY
+671 TGNCEKENITVDCEFAAIDGDTLYVTIDKFSEPDYCNY
-679 KDLDCTFPT
+679 KFT
-688 FKDTV
+688 
-693 FVHIN
+693 
-698 QFVEN
+698 
-703 DLCNYVFDSFEQAFA
+703 SFEEAFA
-718 VLKTNNG
+718 VLKLNPA
-725 ICTSSTITLGGLKE
+725 ICTATTVTYNQLEEDEITLKIPM
-739 DVIDF
+739 VMN
-744 TKHVVMLVHFGPEYY
+744 VVFGPESYR
-759 KGTEKV
+759 GTEYV
-765 GMSGGHVGNAP
+765 GMSGGHIGNAP

-783 NQNSDKQLVV
+783 NKNGGAELIV

-807 PVIRRSKNIV
+807 PVIRRSRNIT
-817 LDNLDI
+817 LSNLDI
-823 ISDKNLRDNALD
+823 ISDPDLRDNALD
-835 IDTGKGD
+835 IDTGEGID
-842 ETLEYTDSNDKNFN
+842 NLEGLNADYN
-856 IVPLP
+856 IVELP
-861 VAPSNITLKNCY
+861 AVESNITLKNCY

-897 YTKYDFTGSQ
+897 YTKYDF
-907 SVEEKHDVVDWG
+907 SVDQTEGEDVVDWG

-947 QGCQRVLIMNNVFWN
+947 QGCQRMLIMNNVFWN
-962 DNKVEVPGLSGTGR
+962 DNTVKVANLDNTNR

-984 NYVDDP
+984 NYGT
-990 NIAKAVDFPVKNIGV
+990 KAAERPVKNIGI
-1005 YYNTFFIRSNESSD
+1005 YYNTFFIKDNNVGD
-1019 AASSYTTFDFF
+1019 GSYDRFDFF
-1030 RLGGLKQPVIAGN
+1030 RLGGLQQPVIASN
-1043 FDPNTIRFQY
+1043 FEPKTIRFQY
-1053 NNCYSYDADIKGN
+1053 NNCYSYDDDIIGN
-1066 NDDATNTTTFYLQG
+1066 NDNEINTTTFYLQG
-1080 IGKSTEWCQCFKY
+1080 IGKSADWCQCFKY

-1103 NHKSSSAFEVGKFC
+1103 NKNTSSVFEVGKFC

-1128 DVPSQVCKTDPT
+1128 NVPSQVCKTDPT
-1140 RPASLVVKEEGLN
+1140 RPASLVVKGEGLN
-1153 IGTLISEKED
+1153 IGTLISEEED

-1229 TSIKLTPQKSIKLN
+1229 TSIKLTPQKLIKLN

-1250 SLIDVEECKPLEES
+1250 SLIDVEECKPLVES

-1293 VTFIRPTGVTVNTTY
+1293 VTFIRPTDVTEDTTY

-1428 FGNVRNNNWNGEQ
+1428 FGKVRNDNWNGEQ

-1509 IDAKGN
+1509 IDANGN
-1515 KVSRSMVSGDYFLN
+1515 KVSRPMVSGDYFLN
-1529 HLPHVYMHSANI
+1529 YRPHVYMHSANI

-1555 DESFAALNVEV
+1555 DESFAPLDVEV
-1566 DPRRVFAIRLPNQ
+1566 NPKRVFAIRLPNQ
-1579 YGNTYEEKLPAVV
+1579 YGNTYKEKLPAAV
-1592 YNRKNQTNYD
+1592 YNRRNQTNYD
-1602 PKEPYTYKF
+1602 PNEPYAYKF
-1611 NGRFYNESKVL
+1611 NGRFYNESKGL
-1622 YYDGLTPEKPV
+1622 YYEGLTPEKPV

-1653 TIQIYDYNKCSF
+1653 TIQIYDYDKCSF
-1665 VAVGNNQNAEILSQ
+1665 VAVAADNQDAEILSQ

-1687 SGLEAL
+1687 SGLTAL
-1693 NVAQNY
+1693 NVTQNY

-1748 DAPKAFNSMI
+1748 DAPKAFNGMI
-1758 KVLPELYVKR
+1758 KVLPELYVMR

-1787 GVKMQASNQVL
+1787 GVKMQVSNQVL

-1810 IILEDRFAEKT
+1810 IILEDRFVGKT
-1821 YNLSAGEQC
+1821 YNLSAGEEC

-1911 NVSGQYVALTV
+1911 KVSGQYVVLSLPV
-1922 PASTGVYTVNVIG
+1922 STGVYTVNVVG
-1935 DTTSIIEKVK
+1935 DTASVIEKIK